1 MVAIY
6 LLENEKEWVIRMSSF
21 VDKMKQH
28 VSVRDFEDT
37 PLSKEIKDNLITAAR
52 SGSSSNFVQAFSI
65 IEITDPEIRRKL
77 AELSNSAPYVIKT
90 GTFYVF
96 VADLYRQATMLE
108 AQCLSLEGIQNVE
121 ALLVSIVDTTI
132 AAENM
137 AVAAESMELGI
148 CYIGGIRNDL
158 NTVAEL
164 LDLPP
169 YTVPLFGMSIGVP
182 KSKNHIKPRMP
193 RANQVSKNVYDKAVF
208 TDLSQY
214 DAETKEYY
222 SSREN
227 NQQEVTWSI
236 KNIDFFKEARR
247 KDVGDF
253 IKKQGFTFM

>member
-1 MVAIY
+1 
-6 LLENEKEWVIRMSSF
+6 MSSF

-37 PLSKEIKDNLITAAR
+37 PLSDEIKDSLLTAAQ

-65 IEITDPEIRRKL
+65 IEITDPDIRKEL
-77 AELSNSAPYVIKT
+77 AELSNSASYVIKT

-96 VADLYRQATMLE
+96 IADLYRQATML
-108 AQCLSLEGIQNVE
+108 AAHNLSLKGIQNME

-148 CYIGGIRNDL
+148 CYIGGIRNNL
-158 NTVAEL
+158 KRVAEL

-169 YTVPLFGMSIGVP
+169 YTVPLFGLTIGVP
-182 KSKNHIKPRMP
+182 RSKNEIKPRMP
-193 RANQVSKNVYDKAVF
+193 KANQVSQNVYNKAVF

-214 DAETKEYY
+214 DKETKTYY
-222 SSREN
+222 AKRGN
-227 NQQEVTWSI
+227 HQLDATWSAR
-236 KNIDFFKEARR
+236 NIDFFKQARR
-247 KDVGDF
+247 TDVGDF
-253 IKKQGFTFM
+253 LKKQGFSLK

>member
-1 MVAIY
+1 
-6 LLENEKEWVIRMSSF
+6 MSSF

-37 PLSKEIKDNLITAAR
+37 PLSDEIKDSLLTAAQ

-65 IEITDPEIRRKL
+65 IEIIDPEIRKEL
-77 AELSNSAPYVIKT
+77 AELSNSAAYVIKT

-96 VADLYRQATMLE
+96 IADLYRQATML
-108 AQCLSLEGIQNVE
+108 AAHNLSLKGIQNME

-148 CYIGGIRNDL
+148 CYIGGIRNNL
-158 NTVAEL
+158 KRVAEL

-169 YTVPLFGMSIGVP
+169 YTVPLFGLTIGVP
-182 KSKNHIKPRMP
+182 RSKNEVKPRMP
-193 RANQVSKNVYDKAVF
+193 KANQVSQNVYNKAVF

-214 DAETKEYY
+214 DKETKTYY
-222 SSREN
+222 AERGN
-227 NQQEVTWSI
+227 HQLDATWSAR
-236 KNIDFFKEARR
+236 NIDFFKQARR
-247 KDVGDF
+247 TDVGDF
-253 IKKQGFTFM
+253 LKKQGFSLK